1 MMPIDKP
8 VGVLGAGPVG
18 TILAAALAK
27 TGQQVV
33 LIEAADTRRQQL
45 EKDGLRVSGKQQLS
59 SRDVTLLAS
68 IEQLKDH
75 PLSALF
81 LCTKTW
87 SLGSFLPSLA
97 QSLNPDCLVISYQ
110 NGIGPEDEVA
120 LHFDTHRV
128 ARGVVN
134 YAGGVSKDSG
144 EATMVWFNPPNFLGP
159 LSHDE
164 IPLLGELA
172 AILNRVE
179 LTTKV
184 IEGTEV
190 KKLAFF
196 KTILNAALSAL
207 CAVSNT
213 TMRQAMT
220 YPHTRRMA
228 ADLLREGLL
237 VAAEQGFHYGDSALE
252 DCMGYLDKGGD
263 HYPSMWYDLQA
274 KSRTEI
280 EAINGKLASLGL
292 MTSGLDVSSNRF
304 LTSLIVTHEINAG
317 VRTPDEVP
325 EYLVQE
331 G

>member
-1 MMPIDKP
+1 MMSIDRP

-18 TILAAALAK
+18 TILAAALTKA
-27 TGQQVV
+27 GQQVV
-33 LIEAADTRRQQL
+33 LIEAADSRRQQL
-45 EKDGLRVSGKQQLS
+45 EQDGLRVTGKLPMAGRASHLLS
-59 SRDVTLLAS
+59 S

-87 SLGSFLPSLA
+87 SLGSILPPLTRT
-97 QSLNPDCLVISYQ
+97 LNPDCLVISYQ
-110 NGIGPEDEVA
+110 NGIGPEDEVGS
-120 LHFDTHRV
+120 HFEHHRV

-144 EATMVWFNPPNFLGP
+144 EATMVWFNPPNYLGP
-159 LSHDE
+159 LGDE
-164 IPLLGELA
+164 PIPLLEELS
-172 AILNRVE
+172 AILNRAE

-184 IEGTEV
+184 IAGTEV

-220 YPHTRRMA
+220 YPHTRRIA
-228 ADLLREGLL
+228 TDLLREGLS
-237 VAAEQGFHYGDSALE
+237 VATAQGFHYAESALQ
-252 DCMGYLDKGGD
+252 DCLGYLDKGGD
-263 HYPSMWYDLQA
+263 HYPSMWYDLEA

-280 EAINGKLASLGL
+280 EAINGKIADLGL
-292 MTSGLDVSSNRF
+292 TSGGLDVSSNLF
-304 LTSLIVTHEINAG
+304 LTSLVVTHEINAG

-325 EYLVQE
+325 AYLV
-331 G
+331 

>member
-1 MMPIDKP
+1 MMPIDRP

-27 TGQQVV
+27 AGQQVV

-45 EKDGLRVSGKQQLS
+45 EKDGLRVTGKQQLS
-59 SRDVTLLAS
+59 SRDATLLAS
-68 IEQLKDH
+68 IEQLRDH

-87 SLGSFLPSLA
+87 ALGSFLPSLA
-97 QSLNPDCLVISYQ
+97 NVLNPDCLVISYQ
-110 NGIGPEDEVA
+110 NGIGPEDEVG
-120 LHFDTHRV
+120 LHFDTRRV

-134 YAGGVSKDSG
+134 YAGGVSAETG
-144 EATMVWFNPPNFLGP
+144 EATMVWFNPPNYLGP
-159 LSHDE
+159 LGDDE
-164 IPLLGELA
+164 IPLLEDLA
-172 AILNRVE
+172 VILNRVE
-179 LTTKV
+179 LTTTV
-184 IEGTEV
+184 IEGAEV

-220 YPHTRRMA
+220 YPHTRRIA
-228 ADLLREGLL
+228 TDLLREGLS
-237 VAAEQGFHYGDSALE
+237 VAAAQGLHYGERALE

-280 EAINGKLASLGL
+280 ASINGKLASLGL
-292 MTSGLDVSSNRF
+292 MTGGLDVSSNLF
-304 LTSLIVTHEINAG
+304 LTSLVVTHEINAG
-317 VRTPDEVP
+317 VRKPDEVP
-325 EYLVQE
+325 EYLV
-331 G
+331 